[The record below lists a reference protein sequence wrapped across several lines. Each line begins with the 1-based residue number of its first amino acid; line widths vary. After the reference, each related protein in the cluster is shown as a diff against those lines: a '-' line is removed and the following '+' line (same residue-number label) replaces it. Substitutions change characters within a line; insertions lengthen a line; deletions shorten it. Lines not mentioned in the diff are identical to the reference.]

1 MQQYLLGIPATPSF
15 GELTPGP
22 EPGEVTIQIKT
33 IASGVS
39 SPSQGF
45 QFNII
50 PVRDGVEETLQKFVR
65 NDYQSGEFE
74 TLTVRDLVPGE
85 NYMYTFN
92 ATATNFYGTSDAAI
106 SRLISMSA
114 GDFQSC
120 HPLSLFL
127 PLPPLSPLHCQLTMH
142 VYAYT

>member
-22 EPGEVTIQIKT
+22 DPGEVTIQIKT

-39 SPSQGF
+39 SLSQRF

-50 PVRDGVEETLQKFVR
+50 PVRDGVEETLQEFVR

-74 TLTVRDLVPGE
+74 TITVRDLVPGE
-85 NYMYTFN
+85 NYTFN
-92 ATATNFYGTSDAAI
+92 ATAINFYGTSDAAI
-106 SRLISMSA
+106 SRLISTST

-127 PLPPLSPLHCQLTMH
+127 HLPLSLTSI
-142 VYAYT
+142 AN